1 MARKWP
7 AFVTKDLG
15 NTPEDDAEMQRR
27 WEQYDREM
35 RALIA
40 TGTVYQD
47 DEGWWYDKATG
58 ELIGPDPEI
67 ERASTP
73 EELAQAKPFA
83 EVFPEA
89 AAEIKRTRGPGKKPA
104 KEIVTLRL
112 DPDVV
117 EAFKADGPG
126 WQGRVNAALRKAK
139 KLPDR
144 AA

>member
-1 MARKWP
+1 MANKWP
-7 AFVTKDLG
+7 SFETKDA
-15 NTPEDDAEMQRR
+15 PDDAEMMRR
-27 WEQYDREM
+27 WEKYNKEM
-35 RALIA
+35 KALIA

-58 ELIGPDPEI
+58 EIIGPDPEI
-67 ERASTP
+67 ERPRTE
-73 EELAQAKPFA
+73 EELKLFRPFA
-83 EVFPEA
+83 EVHPELA
-89 AAEIKRTRGPGKKPA
+89 ASIKRTRGPGKKPP